1 MIASRQKEVSEID
14 NAQESKQFYIVLS
27 QTGTVLS
34 RLLHL
39 VTKKEFNHSSIS
51 LNRELTRM
59 YSFGRRNAYNPFW
72 AGYVRESPYF
82 GTFKRFPKT
91 KIAVIELQTSAET
104 YEQLTAHLEKLY
116 EKHNK
121 LRYDIL
127 GLLISAFGVR
137 WRRKGYYYCSDFVKE
152 TLELCNVEGAKELDE
167 IVHPVDF
174 LTLPKT
180 NVIYRGRL
188 CDLPADL

>member
-1 MIASRQKEVSEID
+1 MENEQKQI
-14 NAQESKQFYIVLS
+14 YIVLS

-34 RLLHL
+34 RLLHT
-39 VTKKEFNHSSIS
+39 VTKKDFNHSSIS

-91 KIAVIELQTSAET
+91 NIAVIELQVSAQT
-104 YEQLTAHLEKLY
+104 YESVAAHLEEMYTRHK
-116 EKHNK
+116 K

-127 GLLISAFGVR
+127 GLLVAAFGIR
-137 WRRKGYYYCSDFVKE
+137 FKRKNYYYCSDFVKE
-152 TLELCNVEGAKELDE
+152 ELVTNQINGAEQLGE

-174 LTLPKT
+174 LSLPGA

-188 CDLPADL
+188 CDLPPNIQNSL